1 MEIIDIDSGRMT
13 ITMKGLKRDE
23 FGVNEI
29 RRGREREKK
38 KLRSNK
44 VIFFEERALISKSES
59 SWTEIEV
66 ATRGERESERGR
78 GNRKKLAQWVA

>member
-38 KLRSNK
+38 SFVQIKL
-44 VIFFEERALISKSES
+44 FS
-59 SWTEIEV
+59 SRNE
-66 ATRGERESERGR
+66 
-78 GNRKKLAQWVA
+78 L